1 MELTSA
7 PLHKGQVSWR
17 GLLLTALLLTFWN
30 FATTAELTVEAVPT
44 HAGEGDNVLFLA
56 LNMPQSQKFFNWFR
70 GDRLNMSN
78 SIVRLITHR
87 SKIERGPLYSN
98 RETIHTDGSLLF
110 ENVTKK
116 DAGVYL
122 LVVTTEDF
130 DEKRATL
137 QLYVQD
143 PVTPPSIQVTN
154 TTVKDL
160 MSISLTCLSNDVGIS
175 IHWLFNSQRLR
186 ITNKMMLSANNSTL
200 QIDPARSEDSG
211 DYQCEVTKGFVN
223 KRSDRITLN
232 IIDPVT
238 PPFIQVTNTTVKDMI
253 SVFLTC
259 LSNDTDISIHWLFK
273 GQSVELTDRVRLSQN
288 NSTLQIDS
296 VRSEDSGDYQ
306 CKVSNQISSKRSDP
320 IQLDIKRKPP
330 KPKEHRPSSRGIIGI
345 VAQCL
350 MGLIAVIFVLVFL
363 WRSRRS
369 REPQIENN
377 VKQMDNE
384 PTKINE
390 TPKEASNVKPYN
402 KEKKTGKK

>member
-122 LVVTTEDF
+122 KRGPGTQPVPGKPLTTL
-130 DEKRATL
+130 L
-137 QLYVQD
+137 QFLTM
-143 PVTPPSIQVTN
+143 TPPSIQVTN

-232 IIDPVT
+232 IIAMIPKAKITTNNSNSMEIEDSVVLMCEINDQSFSEEDRLKLSEDNRTLTLLSVVRTDIGPYECDLELNEYGPDVPIISHSNIHFHSKT
-238 PPFIQVTNTTVKDMI
+238 NLSLSCYTDANPPAQYSWFVNGELQSSSQGLFIPNINTNNNRSYSCFVYNFFPRVNWTTVKNITVLSKWI
-253 SVFLTC
+253 SE
-259 LSNDTDISIHWLFK
+259 ISA
-273 GQSVELTDRVRLSQN
+273 
-288 NSTLQIDS
+288 
-296 VRSEDSGDYQ
+296 SG
-306 CKVSNQISSKRSDP
+306 
-320 IQLDIKRKPP
+320 L
-330 KPKEHRPSSRGIIGI
+330 
-345 VAQCL
+345 
-350 MGLIAVIFVLVFL
+350 
-363 WRSRRS
+363 
-369 REPQIENN
+369 
-377 VKQMDNE
+377 
-384 PTKINE
+384 
-390 TPKEASNVKPYN
+390 
-402 KEKKTGKK
+402 

>member
-130 DEKRATL
+130 DEKRGEGLSAVPLHHLST
-137 QLYVQD
+137 D

-232 IIDPVT
+232 IIAMIPKAKITTNNSNSMEIEDSVVLMCEINDQSFSEEDRLKLSEDNRTLTLLSVVRTDIGPYECDLELNEYGPDVPIISHSNIHFHSKT
-238 PPFIQVTNTTVKDMI
+238 NLSLSCYTDANPPAQYSWFVNGELQSSSQGLFIPNINTNNNRSYSCFVYNFFPRVNWTTVKNITVLSKWI
-253 SVFLTC
+253 SEI
-259 LSNDTDISIHWLFK
+259 SASDT
-273 GQSVELTDRVRLSQN
+273 N
-288 NSTLQIDS
+288 
-296 VRSEDSGDYQ
+296 
-306 CKVSNQISSKRSDP
+306 
-320 IQLDIKRKPP
+320 
-330 KPKEHRPSSRGIIGI
+330 
-345 VAQCL
+345 A
-350 MGLIAVIFVLVFL
+350 
-363 WRSRRS
+363 
-369 REPQIENN
+369 
-377 VKQMDNE
+377 
-384 PTKINE
+384 
-390 TPKEASNVKPYN
+390 
-402 KEKKTGKK
+402 